1 MTYLITITCIAV
13 SLGILAGAFYLA
25 KYVVERQHR
34 ATVLED
40 SYKEAVDHIAGLERE
55 IMGLN
60 QQIEHMQYEA
70 QQMGQRLDKPRRWD
84 PGDPLN
90 SQPRQ

>member
-1 MTYLITITCIAV
+1 MTALITLLCILI

-25 KYVVERQHR
+25 KYVVEKQHR
-34 ATVLED
+34 ANVLED
-40 SYKEAVDHIAGLERE
+40 SYKEAVDHIASLERE
-55 IMGLN
+55 ITGLN

-70 QQMGQRLDKPRRWD
+70 QQMGQRLDRPRRWD